1 MSVSRSRRVLP
12 TRNEGVALAIACP
25 YCDHKLNLKSPKPG
39 RFRPSCPACDK
50 PFVLI
55 VPDQPEAAIKVRALA
70 GATSV
75 VTKESEQAT
84 MGRPLAFDSTPPP
97 LGSNPIVVAPSSASS
112 SAPEA
117 FANTHASPVR
127 RPATGQPAAAPAAE
141 PPEESRE
148 ERVPLR
154 LDVRGYAVER
164 ELGRG
169 GMGTVYLARQLSLD
183 RPVALKVMSKRW
195 ATDPVFVARFTREAY
210 AAAQL
215 SHPNIVQI
223 HDIGE
228 THGTRF
234 FSMEYVRGRTLA
246 DLLKLRGKLDPETA
260 VGYVLQA
267 ARGLKHA
274 HDRGMIHRD
283 VKPDNLLLDDQG
295 LVKVARPRSGEDT
308 GHAPR
313 GRPHRRAFLGLR

>member
-1 MSVSRSRRVLP
+1 MQSRVSAADKQRQRPEPSTIAAVVEEKAETEASV
-12 TRNEGVALAIACP
+12 
-25 YCDHKLNLKSPKPG
+25 
-39 RFRPSCPACDK
+39 
-50 PFVLI
+50 
-55 VPDQPEAAIKVRALA
+55 
-70 GATSV
+70 
-75 VTKESEQAT
+75 
-84 MGRPLAFDSTPPP
+84 
-97 LGSNPIVVAPSSASS
+97 
-112 SAPEA
+112 
-117 FANTHASPVR
+117 PVR
-127 RPATGQPAAAPAAE
+127 TE
-141 PPEESRE
+141 
-148 ERVPLR
+148 
-154 LDVRGYAVER
+154 VRGYAIER

-228 THGTRF
+228 ADGTRF
-234 FSMEYVRGRTLA
+234 FSMEYVRGKSLA
-246 DLLKLRGKLDPETA
+246 DVVKAQGKLDPETA

-295 LVKVARPRSGEDT
+295 LVKVADLGLVKTPASQRGDRRPAAPTRSDGRPASGLRSLPPDMT
-308 GHAPR
+308 GARIAPGHAGVHVARSSAATPPPSITAPTSTR
-313 GRPHRRAFLGLR
+313 SAARCTCWSPAGRRSTGPPPWS